1 MSLYMILLNVF
12 GNLMNIMTLASNIAD
27 KVTKEKDELRD
38 SNK

>member
-1 MSLYMILLNVF
+1 MILLNVF

-27 KVTKEKDELRD
+27 IVKKEKDELRD